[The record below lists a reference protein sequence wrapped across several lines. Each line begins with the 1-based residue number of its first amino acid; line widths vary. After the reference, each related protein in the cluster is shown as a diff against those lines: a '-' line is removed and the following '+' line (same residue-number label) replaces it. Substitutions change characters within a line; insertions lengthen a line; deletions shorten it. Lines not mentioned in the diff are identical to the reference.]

1 MPFPET
7 GRSLLA
13 LIILASVLT
22 VPSEI
27 SSAHAVTTGV
37 VCIEDPGVPLV
48 NSPACRYGPPSLTGP
63 TPNTTQLSPTQIKIG
78 VFIENSSALSGFDI
92 TLSADH
98 TMLQPSSIDL
108 VGSVL
113 PPTIKI
119 VLECVG
125 GKAPPPIISMCPP
138 TDTADTLELAA
149 TSQTLTPA
157 PATGLLFNAVYNITS
172 SSSSSG
178 ITVGFQKGCTN
189 TSVSDGTC
197 VTITNGTIQPN
208 PETVQTGNFNN
219 ALPPPWVSVSAASTS
234 AGPVFPGRDN
244 GNFTLTFTPQNG
256 WPQPGGCGFV
266 SLCQVYLS
274 WVTSSP
280 DVGVCCLNPATF
292 TLNASKPVSITLSV
306 YTVPPYT
313 GVFFVTIFG
322 EYSTFFFPDP
332 NTLVVGTLVAPITL
346 KLIVNDYYLQI
357 QPVGPVT
364 FPSGHTASRVLSIGS
379 VKLFYGS
386 PDFTGNVTVSTRV
399 VSPVAGLNITYNGTS
414 SVTVK
419 VPAGGVANITMS
431 FSSVTS
437 AQYTVQ
443 PKGMVGT
450 YYKTAT
456 FPVIVQ
462 DFKVSS
468 NNVTFSPSTPGTSTV
483 TLSSLPASNA
493 NGYSG
498 SIILTGTASS
508 TNLGISCN
516 NPPNLA
522 AGGTTTTT
530 CSFTSSTIG
539 TYKAT
544 VKATS
549 ADGLFSHSTTLTI
562 TVAQTQNQTLFF
574 NGVTFQV
581 ASSLV
586 NDTSTKSL
594 VGTVRVTATNST
606 TGMTIFSKNYS
617 LNVTFPSSNQIV
629 PAGHTLRFVL
639 VASSLKDGII
649 CSTNPASAPSIQCF
663 ATYNPDVFGL
673 GQINIIDAGG
683 IALAYGSTPGSPH
696 WNPYFDFDLDGYI
709 GITDVGIVFAN
720 YGAPVIS

>member
-1 MPFPET
+1 
-7 GRSLLA
+7 
-13 LIILASVLT
+13 
-22 VPSEI
+22 
-27 SSAHAVTTGV
+27 
-37 VCIEDPGVPLV
+37 
-48 NSPACRYGPPSLTGP
+48 
-63 TPNTTQLSPTQIKIG
+63 
-78 VFIENSSALSGFDI
+78 
-92 TLSADH
+92 
-98 TMLQPSSIDL
+98 
-108 VGSVL
+108 
-113 PPTIKI
+113 
-119 VLECVG
+119 
-125 GKAPPPIISMCPP
+125 MCPP

-468 NNVTFSPSTPGTSTV
+468 NNVTFSPSTPGT
-483 TLSSLPASNA
+483 
-493 NGYSG
+493 
-498 SIILTGTASS
+498 
-508 TNLGISCN
+508 
-516 NPPNLA
+516 
-522 AGGTTTTT
+522 
-530 CSFTSSTIG
+530 
-539 TYKAT
+539 
-544 VKATS
+544 
-549 ADGLFSHSTTLTI
+549 I